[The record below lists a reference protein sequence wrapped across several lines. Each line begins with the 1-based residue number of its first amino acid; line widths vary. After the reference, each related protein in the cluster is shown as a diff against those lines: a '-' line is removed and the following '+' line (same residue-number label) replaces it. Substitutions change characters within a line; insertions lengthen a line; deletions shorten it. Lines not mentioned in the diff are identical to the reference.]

1 MRPEFVDFK
10 LITGDTG
17 ETTLLPIN
25 VNSVI
30 SIVAITVP
38 GLLKGPDGSS
48 IAKAATGLD
57 VGFRIIPVDHNPAE
71 AQAMLEGKGNDA
83 LTKTLLES

>member
-1 MRPEFVDFK
+1 MRPEFTDFK
-10 LITGDTG
+10 LITGRKG
-17 ETTLLPIN
+17 ETTLQPIN

-38 GLLKGPDGSS
+38 GLLKGPDGEPIS
-48 IAKAATGLD
+48 KAATGLD

-71 AQAMLEGKGNDA
+71 AQRMLEGA
-83 LTKTLLES
+83 LSADST